1 MVNGCS
7 CNVIVSKWI
16 VILEIMKMKTRN
28 GEEICIYVQ
37 SLLKGRAYAAFG
49 LSLCQIVS

>member
-37 SLLKGRAYAAFG
+37 FLLKRRAYVAFG